1 MKHLTDRKI
10 RVIKKYQLKVRGNS
24 VKFQKFLKTFDIVVM
39 SYSHVLFLSTA
50 IKFETTVFL
59 RMTRDFRV
67 LNNSFGLPALFEKF
81 INKCLLFSCD

>member
-39 SYSHVLFLSTA
+39 SYSNVLFLSTA

-59 RMTRDFRV
+59 RMTRE
-67 LNNSFGLPALFEKF
+67 GA
-81 INKCLLFSCD
+81 